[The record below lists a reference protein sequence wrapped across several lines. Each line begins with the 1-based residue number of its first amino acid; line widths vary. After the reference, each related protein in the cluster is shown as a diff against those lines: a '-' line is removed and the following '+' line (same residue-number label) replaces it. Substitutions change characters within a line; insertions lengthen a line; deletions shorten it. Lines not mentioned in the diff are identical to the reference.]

1 MLKYWKFHCWI
12 FFIGTIF
19 PLAGQDFPLD
29 QSSPQSAVYK
39 HLYYLQENVYLP
51 MKAGEVFPGT
61 NKEHNAELAVKLKQI
76 LDSRGI
82 YVDIFHIPRDPDYT
96 DSLSGINRFI
106 LSPELP
112 VIVLEKRGALWF
124 YTAESAAK
132 IPALYNRTF
141 PLGSGELMHLFPA
154 LRQVKF
160 LGLFAWQWIGIGVL
174 VLFFLLLHLLFTKL
188 IEVFTAR
195 LIQSPTVPKAQRIAT
210 HRMAIPLSWFV
221 QLHAVQIFI
230 PALQLPVQAAHL
242 VLLIFH
248 LLGPLVLAF
257 TLWRVVDLLMYFAAR
272 RAEKTETT
280 LDDQLVPLMSKVLKV
295 LVVGF
300 GVVLMLRALNFNIAA
315 LIAGVSIGGLAVA
328 LAAQDTIKNMFGSL
342 MIFIDKP
349 FQIGD
354 WIQASGVDGTVE
366 SVGFRATRVRTFANS
381 LVYVP
386 NGKLADLAVDN
397 FGMRKFRRFRTTVA
411 IEYSTPPEKIE
422 AFVEGMKARVL
433 AHPKTRKDYYEI
445 HLNDFGDFSLNI
457 MFYIFFEVPTWS
469 DELRARHEI
478 MIEVIK
484 LSKEIGVVFAFPTQ
498 TVHIASSPDTFIN
511 K

>member
-1 MLKYWKFHCWI
+1 MLRNKIVC
-12 FFIGTIF
+12 FIVFCLSLFQPIT
-19 PLAGQDFPLD
+19 AQDFPLD
-29 QSSPQSAVYK
+29 QLSPQSAVYK
-39 HLYYLQENVYLP
+39 HLYFLQEYVYYP
-51 MKAGEVFPGT
+51 EKAGEVFQGT
-61 NKEHNAELAVKLKQI
+61 SLEKNAELAIKLKQI

-82 YVDIFHIPRDPDYT
+82 YVDIFLLPRDPNYT
-96 DSLSGINRFI
+96 DSLSGRNRFV

-112 VIVLEKRGALWF
+112 AIALEKKGELWY
-124 YTAESAAK
+124 YTNETAAK
-132 IPALYNRTF
+132 IPGLYNRTF
-141 PLGSGELMHLFPA
+141 PLGSGELMHLFPS
-154 LRQVKF
+154 LRTVKII
-160 LGLFAWQWIGIGVL
+160 GLFAWQWIGIGVL
-174 VLFFLLLHLLFTKL
+174 LLFFLILHLLFTKL

-210 HRMAIPLSWFV
+210 HRMAIPLSWFI
-221 QLHAVQIFI
+221 QLHAVQLFI
-230 PALQLPVQAAHL
+230 PALQLPVQAAH
-242 VLLIFH
+242 VVMLLFH

-295 LVVGF
+295 LVIGF

-386 NGKLADLAVDN
+386 NGKLADLSVDN
-397 FGMRKFRRFRTTVA
+397 FGMRKFRRFRTIIAV
-411 IEYSTPPEKIE
+411 EYSTDPEKID
-422 AFVEGMKARVL
+422 AFVEGMKELVM

-445 HLNDFGDFSLNI
+445 HLNDFGDSSLNI
-457 MFYIFFEVPTWS
+457 LFYIFFEVPTWS

-478 MIEVIK
+478 MLEIIK
-484 LSKEIGVVFAFPTQ
+484 LAKKLGVVFAFPTQ
-498 TVHIASSPDTFIN
+498 TLHVASFPE